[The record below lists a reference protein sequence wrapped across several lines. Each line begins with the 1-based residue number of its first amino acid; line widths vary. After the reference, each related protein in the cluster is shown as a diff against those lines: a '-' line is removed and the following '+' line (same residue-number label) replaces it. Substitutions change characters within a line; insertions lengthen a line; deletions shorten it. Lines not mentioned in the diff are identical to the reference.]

1 MLKMEVLRHIIQ
13 RFRRGNV
20 KGPQHPVRHAD
31 DVISWYGG
39 IVCDFPNRL

>member
-1 MLKMEVLRHIIQ
+1 MLKMEVLRPLIQ

-20 KGPQHPVRHAD
+20 KGPQQHARHAD
-31 DVISWYGG
+31 DAICWYEG